1 MSRQCLDCQ
10 FAWRQGEGSKKLAL
24 QFCSSCFR
32 YRQSEPELL
41 QSRSSTLK
49 TKARCERVL
58 LGFSGVQRDVNECCD
73 GWGCSNILFFKIHCI
88 PGEFA
93 CMDIFFLPQ
102 DLFWPLVLW
111 THLIFYIFTHL
122 FSYFSLYKISYLL
135 NFLPQLFHFL
145 SFCCLISSIVL
156 FPPPKYQPSSAV
168 IYLPLFR
175 SLSHHPL
182 LLSPLSV
189 SLIMF
194 QLSLSQSV
202 HYLGGC
208 NTYAAIINPN

>member
-10 FAWRQGEGSKKLAL
+10 FAWRQVEGSKKLAL

-156 FPPPKYQPSSAV
+156 FPPPPNINPPLPSFICLFSA
-168 IYLPLFR
+168 
-175 SLSHHPL
+175 H
-182 LLSPLSV
+182 
-189 SLIMF
+189 SLII
-194 QLSLSQSV
+194 LSFSHL
-202 HYLGGC
+202 
-208 NTYAAIINPN
+208 